1 MMHRLIVYF
10 SDENNVGITDL
21 LDHAI
26 KGNNCA
32 VAYPQ
37 DIAAGVY
44 AGEAGEDQKS
54 GCQDE
59 RS

>member
-1 MMHRLIVYF
+1 MMRLFTVYF
-10 SDENNVGITDL
+10 PDENDVGITDL
-21 LDHAI
+21 LDHAVER
-26 KGNNCA
+26 NNGA
-32 VAYPQ
+32 VAYAQ
-37 DIAAGVY
+37 DIAAGAY